1 MNNQAIKMIEDTVEK
16 LKSIKLELLQWKPSM
31 DRASLMWQMSECI
44 DELQEIVAHYENQPT
59 MEEICEQPKNTT
71 F

>member
-16 LKSIKLELLQWKPSM
+16 LKSIQLELKRLKPSM
-31 DRASLMWQMSECI
+31 DRSSLEWQMSECI
-44 DELQEIVAHYENQPT
+44 DELQEIVAHYDNQPT
-59 MEEICEQPKNTT
+59 MEERCEQPKNTT

>member
-16 LKSIKLELLQWKPSM
+16 LNSIKLELLQWKPSM
-31 DRASLMWQMSECI
+31 DRASLMWQLSECI
-44 DELQEIVAHYENQPT
+44 DELKEIVAHYENQPT
-59 MEEICEQPKNTT
+59 REEICEQPKNTT